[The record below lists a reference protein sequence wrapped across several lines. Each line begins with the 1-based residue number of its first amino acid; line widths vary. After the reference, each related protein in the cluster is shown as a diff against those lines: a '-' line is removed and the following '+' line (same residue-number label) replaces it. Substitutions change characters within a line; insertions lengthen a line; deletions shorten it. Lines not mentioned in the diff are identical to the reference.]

1 MRVSAMV
8 LMLFFSGAGAAA
20 QATAGSTAAVF
31 TEPPAS
37 ESCPVN
43 FSVERKSNSGLV
55 AVDRGDEAYGQG
67 LRVNL
72 DRAPSNVLTDD
83 SRWHDSGCVASAPQ
97 RRRDGDVRVER
108 ERRSGAGSLLGVD
121 EEDDCGDVGG
131 VDAAGVFERNDV
143 ADVTGVAMQ
152 RGAEFA
158 GAGGGGAVMPRV
170 LDSDVRVFSLATV
183 ENDALQMPQCCRLR
197 HRCSHYRC

>member
-1 MRVSAMV
+1 MV

-72 DRAPSNVLTDD
+72 DRAPSNVLTAEITVHGMTAGGMIPAA
-83 SRWHDSGCVASAPQ
+83 SRARHRGDATETFELNANGGAALVHSSVWTKRMTAVTWVELTRLVYSNGTTWQTSRESRCSAAP
-97 RRRDGDVRVER
+97 
-108 ERRSGAGSLLGVD
+108 SLLVL
-121 EEDDCGDVGG
+121 V
-131 VDAAGVFERNDV
+131 AA
-143 ADVTGVAMQ
+143 AQ
-152 RGAEFA
+152 
-158 GAGGGGAVMPRV
+158 
-170 LDSDVRVFSLATV
+170 
-183 ENDALQMPQCCRLR
+183 
-197 HRCSHYRC
+197 